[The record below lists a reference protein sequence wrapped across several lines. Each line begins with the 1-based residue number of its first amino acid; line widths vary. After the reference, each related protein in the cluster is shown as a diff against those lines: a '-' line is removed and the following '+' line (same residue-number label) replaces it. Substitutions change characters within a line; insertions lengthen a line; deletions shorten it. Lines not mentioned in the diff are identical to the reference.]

1 MGWLRTLG
9 YDIFYLL
16 PIRSRVKMVF
26 LEFLVWTP
34 CATLMKKNQN
44 CCKTYKVISD
54 SLLPQLWSVQPV
66 MPCIWAL
73 DPCAGH
79 QFRRTDPHNHTTASP
94 IFATAGAPCKTARFP
109 SWTVNINTYLTT
121 SRIGL
126 FHWIVIRHAV
136 VYYSRLFVCVC
147 VCVCVY
153 IIYTRNMKLK
163 EVIG

>member
-44 CCKTYKVISD
+44 CCKTYKVISN

-73 DPCAGH
+73 DLCAGH
-79 QFRRTDPHNHTTASP
+79 QFRRTDPHNHTTTSP

-121 SRIGL
+121 SCIGL
-126 FHWIVIRHAV
+126 FHWMLVHRCEVKVRARSLSLV
-136 VYYSRLFVCVC
+136 APCV
-147 VCVCVY
+147 
-153 IIYTRNMKLK
+153 
-163 EVIG
+163 